1 MDIDGF
7 RALLDA
13 HGGDPARWPAAA
25 RDDALVLLAAEPRAR
40 AVLDDARRLDA
51 LIRAAAPEL
60 RGTGTGTGRD
70 TAFLNR
76 LKAIPA
82 ERPQI
87 VVIDGGRGTIAA
99 ATAQPA
105 TTAQPG
111 VQPGPLPG
119 AKPRH
124 QPKPRRQPGAV
135 SDRTSSTPG
144 RSPAFAAR
152 LGGAVAAAALLM
164 GMLIGGNG
172 WMTGAA
178 LALDTSNDIDIAA
191 VLYAEQ
197 GTLEEPQ

>member
-51 LIRAAAPEL
+51 LIRAAAPE
-60 RGTGTGTGRD
+60 RRGTGTGRD

-105 TTAQPG
+105 TTAQP
-111 VQPGPLPG
+111 VQQPGPLPG
-119 AKPRH
+119 ARPRH
-124 QPKPRRQPGAV
+124 QPGTV
-135 SDRTSSTPG
+135 SDRTSTPG

-152 LGGAVAAAALLM
+152 LGSAVAAAALLM

>member
-51 LIRAAAPEL
+51 LIRAAAPEP
-60 RGTGTGTGRD
+60 RGNGTGRD

-105 TTAQPG
+105 TTAQPV
-111 VQPGPLPG
+111 VQPGPLPDQS
-119 AKPRH
+119 PRTRPHH
-124 QPKPRRQPGAV
+124 QPKTV
-135 SDRTSSTPG
+135 SDRTSTTG